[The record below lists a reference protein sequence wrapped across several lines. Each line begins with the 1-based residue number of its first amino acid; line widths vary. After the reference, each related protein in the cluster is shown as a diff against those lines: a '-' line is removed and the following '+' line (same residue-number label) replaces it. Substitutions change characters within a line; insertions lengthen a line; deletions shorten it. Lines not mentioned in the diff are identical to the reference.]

1 MAKRKQQRDAS
12 TDPYR
17 EREQQKYEN
26 PVPSREFLMDL
37 LAEQA
42 RPLTREEVAQ
52 AIGLESPDELEGLR
66 RRLIAMER
74 DGQAI
79 RNRRGG
85 YVLVDNEELLRGR
98 VVGHQDGYGQLAPD
112 VGGDRVYISPRDM
125 RMVMHGDRAVVRVT
139 GVNHE
144 GQPAGILVDVIQ
156 RANKTV
162 VGRFF
167 TESGVGFVVPS
178 NKRIHHD
185 VIVPA
190 EAQQNAANGELVVVQ
205 ITQQP
210 TMRRQ
215 PIGEVIQVLGE
226 HIRPGTEIEAAQLI
240 YEIPVTWPE
249 AVEKELARLPDEVPE
264 ADKQERKDLRDLPL
278 VTIDGADARDF
289 DDAVYAEPKPSGW
302 RLVVA
307 IADVSHYVRPGTAL
321 DREAGNRGNSVYFP
335 RDVVPMLPEKLS
347 NGLCSLNPQVDRLC
361 MVCDM
366 LISTS
371 GELRRSR
378 FYRGVMRSHA
388 RLLYEEVAELLV
400 DESPALRTTYQHLL
414 RPLEHL
420 YGVYESLRKARERR
434 GAIDFETTETQIIFD
449 QHGSIET
456 IRPTQRTEAHRLI
469 EECMLAANQATARF
483 LQKQRLPS
491 LFRNHDGPDED
502 RLDNLRRFLAETGL
516 SLGGGDDPQPADY
529 AKLLRSVQ
537 HRADRHLIQTLML
550 RSLKQ
555 AVYHP
560 VNTGHFGLAMPEYAH
575 FTSPIRRYPDLVV
588 HRGIGHVID
597 GGQGQTFPKRQDELL
612 SLGEH
617 CSMTERRADEATRD
631 AESIL
636 KCQYIRDKVG
646 ETFNGVVTGVT
657 GFGLFVELDDL
668 YVDGLVH
675 VTQLENDFFRF
686 DPIGHHLTGE
696 RTGRVYRLTDR
707 VRVRIARVDPDERK
721 VDLTMIGP
729 LDERGE
735 VVEAVA
741 TAKSARKRGKGA
753 LGKRGGNRGRR
764 REAGGRGR

>member
-52 AIGLESPDELEGLR
+52 AIGLESPEELEGLR

-361 MVCDM
+361 TVCDM

>member
-361 MVCDM
+361 TVCDM